1 MTEFENRERIVGIV
15 NKFKE
20 KLIKEEVKNS

>member
-20 KLIKEEVKNS
+20 KILKEEIKNA

>member
-20 KLIKEEVKNS
+20 KLLKEEVKNS